1 MLVEF
6 FKLEDLIWFPVI
18 GIILIVA
25 FCLYT
30 LLIMVYALIAE
41 CYGWPMPLDTRY
53 FIGKVNSVIMSVL
66 AIGGL
71 IFYII

>member
-6 FKLEDLIWFPVI
+6 FKFEDLMWLPVI
-18 GIILIVA
+18 RIALIVA

-41 CYGWPMPLDTRY
+41 CYGWPMPLDDRY
-53 FIGKVNSVIMSVL
+53 FIGKLNFTIIKVL
-66 AIGGL
+66 AISGL